1 MAVKDTKKKVMGKVS
16 ALNKLTDK
24 GNNRVDGIKSKVNSN
39 KEAINNKKNNVMEFI
54 TNLAMAITSFED
66 LKKSITDVIANQLP
80 KTESVIKNELKKQ
93 LKELVSCSVDPSL
106 PLWLINDGINLNVS
120 KIDFYSMF
128 KTSPESLGGG
138 MVYNDAANKL
148 NSTDLNTFLY
158 YVIENNKSVATD
170 AGVYYPWG
178 TSVVNKALL
187 DVKFNPVTSIPVVLN
202 PLNPIL
208 NPSMGPTTTNIF
220 NFKVN
225 PASQNMKLTEFNN
238 ALVDS
243 ISLFGKSG
251 SDKVIIKLMQ
261 DMFGTLNKM
270 IPKPKAQII
279 EEEKMRKTLECIT
292 NAEAE
297 VDDSFFTFSN
307 EDLVLIDREANN
319 KKNGVRVLECCSQ
332 NVLSLTPE
340 DLNAVQTD
348 IQNSINTPPPGF
360 TAETAK
366 IASVSRSI
374 DNLATKAIGV
384 NIDPLDF
391 SNLRMNFILDMI
403 KNYATSLV
411 SYIISPKLLVVFAI
425 NHQLIYGQGAQYR
438 DGIDF
443 LEKNKNMLKPIFD
456 EIKKVLIKM
465 IIRLI
470 IKKLSAKIGE
480 KIKDDAIEK
489 NKAYLTQLK
498 ILNGITKATELM
510 ISSL

>member
-39 KEAINNKKNNVMEFI
+39 KDAINNKKTNVMEFI

-138 MVYNDAANKL
+138 MVYNDFTNKL

-158 YVIENNKSVATD
+158 YVIEGNKSAATD
-170 AGVYYPWG
+170 AGVAFPWG
-178 TSVVNKALL
+178 ASTVNKALL
-187 DVKFNPVTSIPVVLN
+187 DVKFNPVTSTPTSAALAALN
-202 PLNPIL
+202 
-208 NPSMGPTTTNIF
+208 GATTTNIF

-225 PASQNMKLTEFNN
+225 QASKNMKLTEFNN
-238 ALVDS
+238 TLVDS

-270 IPKPKAQII
+270 IPKPNAQIV

-319 KKNGVRVLECCSQ
+319 KKNGIRVLECCSQ
-332 NVLSLTPE
+332 NVLSLEPE
-340 DLNAVQTD
+340 DLNIIQTD
-348 IQNSINTPPPGF
+348 IQNSITTPPPGF

-384 NIDPLDF
+384 NIDPIDF

-425 NHQLIYGQGAQYR
+425 NHQLIYGQGTQYK

-456 EIKKVLIKM
+456 AIKKMVIKM

-470 IKKLSAKIGE
+470 IKKLSAKIAE
-480 KIKDDAIEK
+480 KIKDDEIEK
-489 NKAYLTQLK
+489 NKSYLAQLK
-498 ILNGITKATELM
+498 VLNGITKATELM

>member
-24 GNNRVDGIKSKVNSN
+24 GNNRVDGIKSKINSN
-39 KEAINNKKNNVMEFI
+39 KDAINNKKNNVMEFI
-54 TNLAMAITSFED
+54 TNLAMVITSFED

-128 KTSPESLGGG
+128 KTSPETLGGK
-138 MVYNDAANKL
+138 MVYNDISNKL

-158 YVIENNKSVATD
+158 YVIENNKSAATD
-170 AGVYYPWG
+170 AGVAFPWG

-187 DVKFNPVTSIPVVLN
+187 DVKFNPTTSAPTNAVLAGIN
-202 PLNPIL
+202 
-208 NPSMGPTTTNIF
+208 GPTATNIF

-225 PASQNMKLTEFNN
+225 PASKNMRLTEFNN
-238 ALVDS
+238 TLVDS

-319 KKNGVRVLECCSQ
+319 KKNGIRVLECCSQ
-332 NVLSLTPE
+332 NVLSLEPD
-340 DLNAVQTD
+340 DLNAVQID

-384 NIDPLDF
+384 KIDPIDF

-425 NHQLIYGQGAQYR
+425 NHQLIYGQGTQYK

-456 EIKKVLIKM
+456 EIKKIIIKM

>member
-39 KEAINNKKNNVMEFI
+39 KDAINNKKNNVMEFI

-106 PLWLINDGINLNVS
+106 PLWLINDGINLNVN
-120 KIDFYSMF
+120 KIDFYSIF

-158 YVIENNKSVATD
+158 YVIEGNKSAPTD
-170 AGVYYPWG
+170 AGVAFPWG
-178 TSVVNKALL
+178 VSTVNKALL
-187 DVKFNPVTSIPVVLN
+187 DVKFNPVTSTPTSASLAGLN
-202 PLNPIL
+202 
-208 NPSMGPTTTNIF
+208 GPTTTNIF

-225 PASQNMKLTEFNN
+225 QASKNMKLTEFNDT
-238 ALVDS
+238 LVDS

-270 IPKPKAQII
+270 IPKPNAQIV

-319 KKNGVRVLECCSQ
+319 KKNGIRVLECCSQ
-332 NVLSLTPE
+332 NILSLDPE

-425 NHQLIYGQGAQYR
+425 NHQLIYGQGKQYK

-456 EIKKVLIKM
+456 AIKKTIIQM

-498 ILNGITKATELM
+498 VLNGITKATELM

>member
-1 MAVKDTKKKVMGKVS
+1 MAVKDTKKNVMGKVS

-39 KEAINNKKNNVMEFI
+39 KDAINNKKNNVMEFI
-54 TNLAMAITSFED
+54 TNLSMAITSFED

-120 KIDFYSMF
+120 KIDFYSVF

-138 MVYNDAANKL
+138 MVYNDATNKL

-158 YVIENNKSVATD
+158 YVIESNKSATTD
-170 AGVYYPWG
+170 AGVAFPWG
-178 TSVVNKALL
+178 SSTVNKALL
-187 DVKFNPVTSIPVVLN
+187 DVKFNPVTSTPTNAVLAG
-202 PLNPIL
+202 LNGPI
-208 NPSMGPTTTNIF
+208 TTNIF

-225 PASQNMKLTEFNN
+225 QASKNMKLTEFNN
-238 ALVDS
+238 TLVDS

-270 IPKPKAQII
+270 IPKPNAQII

-307 EDLVLIDREANN
+307 EDLMLIDREANN
-319 KKNGVRVLECCSQ
+319 KKNGIRVLECCSQ
-332 NVLSLTPE
+332 NVLSLEPE
-340 DLNAVQTD
+340 DLNAVQID
-348 IQNSINTPPPGF
+348 IQNSITAPPPGF

-384 NIDPLDF
+384 NIDPIDF

-425 NHQLIYGQGAQYR
+425 NHQLIYGQGTQYK

-456 EIKKVLIKM
+456 EIKKIIIKM

-489 NKAYLTQLK
+489 NKAYLAQLK
-498 ILNGITKATELM
+498 VLNGITKATELM